1 MSMTGNMRDKTV
13 LVTGGNKGIGY
24 ETARGLAAQGATVI
38 TVGRDASRGAAAVAS
53 LSQHTGN
60 TKVSF
65 LQVDL
70 SSLSEVR
77 RLATHITA
85 HYPHLHV
92 LVNNAGGTNDQRIV
106 TADGLEATFA
116 TNHLSPFLLTNL
128 LLPVLTASAHARIV
142 NVNSLQH
149 RSGQL
154 DFADLQEESGYERMR
169 AYRQAKL
176 ANLFFTYELARRLS
190 GTNVTVNAADPLG
203 TYQSAKA
210 TASSLPRAIRLI
222 IPLFSRI
229 ATPERAARSSI
240 YLASSLDVEGITG
253 KYVNFRKKIVR
264 SSPASYDEAMA
275 QRLWEVST
283 ELAGLRN

>member
-38 TVGRDASRGAAAVAS
+38 TVGRDASRGASAVAG

-85 HYPHLHV
+85 HYSHLHV

-264 SSPASYDEAMA
+264 SSLASYDEAMA